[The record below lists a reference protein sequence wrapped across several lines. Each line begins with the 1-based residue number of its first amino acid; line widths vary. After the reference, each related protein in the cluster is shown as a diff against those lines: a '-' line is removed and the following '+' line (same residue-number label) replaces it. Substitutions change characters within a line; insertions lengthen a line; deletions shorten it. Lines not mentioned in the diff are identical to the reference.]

1 MLTPG
6 NLIGKTIDQFRL
18 DEFIGQG
25 AMGVVYKA
33 FDKVLLRSVAL
44 KLIPKGF
51 GANTPSMVEARKR
64 LIQEA
69 QAAGCLAHP
78 NIVTIHCYGE
88 NDEFQYICMEY
99 IEGKTLGELLREK
112 KFLSVPEAG
121 PIIEQILFALEMS
134 EKEGIVHRDIK
145 PANIMILPDER
156 VKVMDFGIAKIPSL
170 HLTTTGTILG
180 TPYYMSPEQITGQKV
195 DIRSDLFSV
204 GAVFYQIVTGV
215 RPFDG
220 ETTVALAYKI
230 VEVEPVPPRILKTNI
245 PQAVEAIIKKA
256 LAKNSTQRYQTPR
269 EMLDDLAAAKGIE
282 KAAPLN
288 EDITLKLKVSE
299 PSPKPP
305 TQEKAALPRVPAQG
319 SPSEPVAPKM
329 KREEAVRSE
338 APPVI
343 DIPVEPKE
351 AKTPSGP
358 AKQAKGEG
366 TALKTIGISLGLVLV
381 LAVGIFL
388 VLRYIKTPGAAK
400 SVTGPP
406 PVVGKEEI
414 PAKVPAKGSEQNVE
428 ALILKAKNEIKNN
441 PANAQRILGQVLAQ
455 DPNNFEGNYQM
466 GRLLTFQKEYLK
478 AIPFYEKAQQ
488 VNGRIPEIPFNL
500 GYIFMNQGNFD
511 QAIKYYEIC
520 RSLSPSYQDEV
531 LTNLGLCYLKK
542 NDIRQAQAFWEE
554 ALKVNPKNSKA
565 QALLKSIRG

>member
-6 NLIGKTIDQFRL
+6 NLIGKNIDQFRL

-33 FDKVLLRSVAL
+33 FDKILLRSVAL
-44 KLIPKGF
+44 KLIPKGQ
-51 GANTPSMVEARKR
+51 GTCSPSMVEARKR

-99 IEGKTLGELLREK
+99 IIGKTLGELLAEK
-112 KFLSVPEAG
+112 KVLPVSEAVS
-121 PIIEQILFALEMS
+121 IIEQILMALEMS

-170 HLTTTGTILG
+170 HLTTTGTVLG

-195 DIRSDLFSV
+195 DIRSDIFSV
-204 GAVFYQIVTGV
+204 GAVFYQIITGV

-245 PQAVEAIIKKA
+245 PQAVENSIKKA
-256 LAKNSTQRYQTPR
+256 LAKNSNNRYQTPR
-269 EMLDDLAAAKGIE
+269 EMLDDLMASKSKEKSPLGDVDRTVKMQVSGPALEVPETPRGTVSKSPAESKLAGPMGVEIKGAE
-282 KAAPLN
+282 
-288 EDITLKLKVSE
+288 
-299 PSPKPP
+299 
-305 TQEKAALPRVPAQG
+305 AL
-319 SPSEPVAPKM
+319 S
-329 KREEAVRSE
+329 SE
-338 APPVI
+338 APPAI
-343 DIPVEPKE
+343 DIPVVPKE
-351 AKTPSGP
+351 FKTPSEPSKPEKVG
-358 AKQAKGEG
+358 G
-366 TALKTIGISLGLVLV
+366 TAFKTIGISLTLALV

-388 VLRYIKTPGAAK
+388 VLRYIKNPSAPQPVAGPAASIKKESLAAK
-400 SVTGPP
+400 TG
-406 PVVGKEEI
+406 E
-414 PAKVPAKGSEQNVE
+414 KGTDQSQ
-428 ALILKAKNEIKNN
+428 ALILKARDELKNN
-441 PANAQRILGQVLAQ
+441 PANAQRILEQVLSQ
-455 DPNNFEGNYQM
+455 DPNNFEANYQM

-478 AIPFYEKAQQ
+478 AIPFYEKARQ
-488 VNGRIPEIPFNL
+488 VKGQIPEIPFNL

-520 RSLSPSYQDEV
+520 RSLSPPFQDEV
-531 LTNLGLCYLKK
+531 LTNLGLCYFKK
-542 NDIRQAQAFWEE
+542 NDVRQAQLLLEE
-554 ALKVNPKNSKA
+554 ALKVNPKNGKA

>member
-99 IEGKTLGELLREK
+99 IEGKTLGELLTEK
-112 KFLSVPEAG
+112 KFLAVSEAV
-121 PIIEQILFALEMS
+121 PIIEQVLFALEMS

-145 PANIMILPDER
+145 PANIMIYPDER

-170 HLTTTGTILG
+170 HLTTTGTVLG

-195 DIRSDLFSV
+195 DIRSDIFSV

-282 KAAPLN
+282 KAPPLK
-288 EDITLKLKVSE
+288 EDTTLKLKVSE

-305 TQEKAALPRVPAQG
+305 TAEKAALPKTTAEV
-319 SPSEPVAPKM
+319 SPPEPEAPKN
-329 KREEAVRSE
+329 KREEAVPAE
-338 APPVI
+338 APPFI

-351 AKTPSGP
+351 AKTPPGP
-358 AKQAKGEG
+358 SKKPKGEG
-366 TALKTIGISLGLVLV
+366 TAFKTIGVSLGLILV
-381 LAVGIFL
+381 LAAGIFL

-400 SVTGPP
+400 PVTGPP
-406 PVVGKEEI
+406 PVVKKEEI
-414 PAKVPAKGSEQNVE
+414 AATRPSKKSEQTLDV
-428 ALILKAKNEIKNN
+428 LILKAKNEMKNN
-441 PANAQRILGQVLAQ
+441 PANTQRTLGEVLSQ
-455 DPNNFEGNYQM
+455 DPNNFEANYQM

-478 AIPFYEKAQQ
+478 AIPLYERARQ
-488 VNGRIPEIPFNL
+488 VNGRVPEIPFNL

-542 NDIRQAQAFWEE
+542 NEVKQAQAFLEE
-554 ALKVNPKNSKA
+554 ALKVNPNNSKA
-565 QALLKSIRG
+565 QALIKSIRG